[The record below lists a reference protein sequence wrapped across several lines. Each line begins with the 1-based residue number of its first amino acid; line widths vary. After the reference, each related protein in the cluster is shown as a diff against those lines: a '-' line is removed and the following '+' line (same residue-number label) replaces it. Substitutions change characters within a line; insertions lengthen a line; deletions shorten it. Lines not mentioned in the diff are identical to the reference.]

1 MTKEIV
7 VRLRGSFTPTGQEL
21 PEVVREAV
29 NSESARSKCTPEQA
43 LINLVLSG
51 QSNGGQVLNIRIAPG
66 MTLQEIRDALSAMVD
81 VVPDAESV
89 IIERE

>member
-1 MTKEIV
+1 MNSEIV
-7 VRLRGSFTPTGQEL
+7 ARLQNSFSGSTTL
-21 PEVVREAV
+21 PIAVQQAVEDEA
-29 NSESARSKCTPEQA
+29 EAKGCTPSEA
-43 LINLVLSG
+43 LTNLVLSG
-51 QSNGGQVLNIRIAPG
+51 QANGGQVLNIRIAPG

>member
-29 NSESARSKCTPEQA
+29 NAEAARGKCTPEQA
-43 LINLVLSG
+43 LINLVLAG

-66 MTLQEIRDALSAMVD
+66 MPLKEIRDALNAMVD
-81 VVPDAESV
+81 VVPNVSNV
-89 IIERE
+89 VIERE